1 MSKTACTL
9 ACLVLLVACISL
21 PEVSGQGMRMLRRPI
36 SSGPTPTPT
45 PTPTPAPC
53 TYTGEGTLAFWYK
66 MNAESYANNDPIG
79 TFTDQSG
86 NGINATAS
94 GSNRPTY
101 KTSQINSLAAADF
114 DGTDD
119 YLLNSISTYNQPNTV
134 FIVAKELTGTDQVM
148 LDGNSGRHFVGVS
161 GGIFYLYT
169 TALLNCGAQS
179 PNTWRVY
186 EAVFDGA
193 SSELLYNGVSQ
204 ATGNTGVD
212 PLSLNAVIGAG
223 VSGTYPF
230 KGQIA
235 ELLFYDSITSP
246 NRATIRACLQA
257 KYGL

>member
-1 MSKTACTL
+1 VRHAVGL
-9 ACLVLLVACISL
+9 
-21 PEVSGQGMRMLRRPI
+21 
-36 SSGPTPTPT
+36 
-45 PTPTPAPC
+45 
-53 TYTGEGTLAFWYK
+53 GTVGRAVHR
-66 MNAESYANNDPIG
+66 DH
-79 TFTDQSG
+79 
-86 NGINATAS
+86 
-94 GSNRPTY
+94 
-101 KTSQINSLAAADF
+101 AA
-114 DGTDD
+114 G
-119 YLLNSISTYNQPNTV
+119 
-134 FIVAKELTGTDQVM
+134 
-148 LDGNSGRHFVGVS
+148 LDVG
-161 GGIFYLYT
+161 
-169 TALLNCGAQS
+169 GAQS

-223 VSGTYPF
+223 ISGTYPF